1 MKATREQITAGI
13 LAGGAGRRLGGVDK
27 GWYVLD
33 KRPLVE
39 HTITRVQPQ
48 TAAVIIS
55 ANRSLDRYRT
65 LGWPVVSDED
75 ATYRGP
81 LAGIA
86 RLLQA
91 ASTPYVLI
99 VPVDT
104 PQLPANLAVHLAAA
118 LDTDIDLC
126 VARCGGRRQP
136 LHALVRRELAG
147 GLTRAVAEGVSRV
160 TDWQDALR
168 IRVVDWPECDAFAN
182 INAPADARHL
192 APRR

>member
-27 GWYVLD
+27 GWYVVD
-33 KRPLVE
+33 ERPLVE
-39 HTITRVQPQ
+39 HTIAQVQPQ
-48 TAAVIIS
+48 SAAVIIS
-55 ANRSLDRYRT
+55 ANRSLDRYRA
-65 LGWPVVSDED
+65 LGWLVVRDHDGS
-75 ATYRGP
+75 YRGP

-86 RLLQA
+86 RLLQS

-104 PQLPANLAVHLAAA
+104 PRLPMDLAARLAAA
-118 LDTDIDLC
+118 MDTDVDLC

-136 LHALVRRELAG
+136 LHALLRRELAA
-147 GLTRAVAEGVSRV
+147 GLIQALADGVSRV

-168 IRVVDWPECDAFAN
+168 SRVVDWPECHDFAN
-182 INAPADARHL
+182 INAPADAR
-192 APRR
+192 

>member
-1 MKATREQITAGI
+1 MKATREHITAGI

-27 GWYVLD
+27 GWYVID
-33 KRPLVE
+33 ERPLVE
-39 HTITRVQPQ
+39 HTISRVQPQ

-75 ATYRGP
+75 AAYRGP

-86 RLLQA
+86 QLLQA

-104 PQLPANLAVHLAAA
+104 PQLPTDLAVRLAAA
-118 LDTDIDLC
+118 MDTDIDLR
-126 VARCGGRRQP
+126 VARCAGRRQP

-147 GLTRAVAEGVSRV
+147 GLTQAVAEGVSRV

-168 IRVVDWPECDAFAN
+168 IRVVDWPECQAFAN
-182 INAPADARHL
+182 INAPADAQHL
-192 APRR
+192 APQR